1 MFRYFAWLR
10 FEKARLDGAG
20 FMSGLERTKIFN
32 EVDFTG
38 FDTQGEKKENRQHD
52 FRCNNLIYTSRPINY
67 KFWILYENQEF
78 IIIKFI
84 SEPTFL
90 PQTFRMDYLKN
101 LNQHIHS

>member
-38 FDTQGEKKENRQHD
+38 FDTQGEKRRID
-52 FRCNNLIYTSRPINY
+52 ST
-67 KFWILYENQEF
+67 
-78 IIIKFI
+78 I
-84 SEPTFL
+84 SAATTWFTL
-90 PQTFRMDYLKN
+90 AAQ
-101 LNQHIHS
+101 